1 MEQVP
6 TTASSALRPWVC
18 SRGVD
23 WSKASLWVRYG
34 RFSGLRVRVGKRRV
48 PATYEKGFMGAE
60 VEVSVTNASRRPIVV
75 RDVRLMLSGAYGAPV
90 ESSVLGEQS
99 DPSLPAT
106 LDPGA
111 QRQWYVKGYDQSWT
125 RSRFL
130 RRSASLFEG
139 CGFVLSRRPIFQN
152 GLTGGSEPRTDT
164 SRHLSRE
171 DRQDLQEV
179 APPALPGCCPAD
191 RSLPLD
197 RVPARCRRRWCPRR
211 C

>member
-1 MEQVP
+1 M
-6 TTASSALRPWVC
+6 
-18 SRGVD
+18 
-23 WSKASLWVRYG
+23 
-34 RFSGLRVRVGKRRV
+34 RVGKRRV

-139 CGFVLSRRPIFQN
+139 CGFVLSK
-152 GLTGGSEPRTDT
+152 EA
-164 SRHLSRE
+164 
-171 DRQDLQEV
+171 DLPKRSYWRFGASNRYQST
-179 APPALPGCCPAD
+179 PLPGRPAGSSGS
-191 RSLPLD
+191 RSTSTTRVLPS
-197 RVPARCRRRWCPRR
+197 RS
-211 C
+211 